1 METPEQFPRSNLAP
15 QSVWWG
21 DGLQRALIINGSP
34 VHFPSFERV
43 DATRFE
49 GNVRLIGDIFGDW
62 REEVI
67 TSVDGEIRIYST
79 TIPAKDRRTTF
90 LQDKNYRASLTE
102 STMGYPQ
109 VPLPTRD
116 ISRKCE

>member
-1 METPEQFPRSNLAP
+1 MI
-15 QSVWWG
+15 VG
-21 DGLQRALIINGSP
+21 GYP
-34 VHFPSFERV
+34 VHFPSFERA
-43 DATRFE
+43 DTTRFE
-49 GNVRLIGDIFGDW
+49 GSIRLIGDILGDW

-90 LQDKNYRASLTE
+90 LQDPNYRATLTE

-109 VPLPTRD
+109 IPLPSRD
-116 ISRKCE
+116 LGR